1 MAGGEGERVDAPRS
15 PRQATGRSRPPPQN
29 TTIKLWKTCGGR
41 REALAAMTTM
51 WRGSGNDGATCHQ
64 GEPWQSRRE
73 RGGDTTMDD
82 GRWTHCIRRT
92 TTTTTTILHNN
103 QIMPTSGC
111 GASARRQQRDD
122 GGGTILPRGHGCA
135 MNTGEDTGGEEGEA
149 ERLRSK
155 RTARQEKVPRG
166 GEEEGD
172 GHSGDGR

>member
-1 MAGGEGERVDAPRS
+1 MMVPRAIKGSHGRADGRGGVTRRWMTDDGHIAYDG
-15 PRQATGRSRPPPQN
+15 RQRQQRRYY
-29 TTIKLWKTCGGR
+29 TTIKLCR
-41 REALAAMTTM
+41 RRGAA
-51 WRGSGNDGATCHQ
+51 
-64 GEPWQSRRE
+64 
-73 RGGDTTMDD
+73 
-82 GRWTHCIRRT
+82 
-92 TTTTTTILHNN
+92 
-103 QIMPTSGC
+103 
-111 GASARRQQRDD
+111 ARRQQRDD